1 MFDPGLEIGQIIK
14 NADIVEIFKC
24 GNMGGMRRSK
34 TTNTL
39 VIISDY
45 TKGLYHDKWIGGVLH
60 YTGMGKS
67 GNQDIHW
74 SQNATLAE
82 SWSNGVDVHLF
93 EVIDAGEYI
102 YCGRIELVSK
112 PYTDIQHG
120 EDGNDRKVW
129 MFPIKPVQD
138 NDVKKPQMFVFKD
151 MDDYKSR
158 GKNVDAEYT
167 KIIAAARKKKIK
179 RSNKAAPIIAKL
191 EPKQQIVIPA
201 DIVGKQ
207 VRHKVFGIGE
217 IIANDSEYILVDFER
232 SGAKKLSYDFCMQ
245 NKMLEFVLPIAQKP
259 M

>member
-67 GNQDIHW
+67 GGQDIQW
-74 SQNATLAE
+74 AQNATLAE
-82 SWSNGVDVHLF
+82 SGSNGIDVHLF

-102 YCGRIELVSK
+102 YCGRIELVGK
-112 PYTDIQHG
+112 PYTDIQPG
-120 EDGNDRKVW
+120 EDGNVRNVW
-129 MFPIKPVQD
+129 MFPIKPVPD
-138 NDVKKPQMFVFKD
+138 NDVKKPQMFVFND

-158 GKNVDAEYT
+158 GKNVDAKYS
-167 KIIAAARKKKIK
+167 KIMTAAKKKGIGK
-179 RSNKAAPIIAKL
+179 PNNTTSITSKPESK
-191 EPKQQIVIPA
+191 PQIVIPT

-207 VRHKVFGIGE
+207 VRHKAFGTGE
-217 IIANDSEYILVDFER
+217 ITAFDGTYILVDFKK
-232 SGAKKLSYDFCMQ
+232 SGAKKLSYEFCIQ
-245 NKMLEFVLPIAQKP
+245 NKMLEFI
-259 M
+259 